1 MVRVR
6 FICGLASVTLKRF
19 SDVTKSWSTVKTWN
33 YNGST
38 SSQSGTYTETS
49 EGVFYYQLT
58 IKDKAGNT
66 TTKTSLMK
74 VLVWGVLLSKMIRED
89 KFQVEWQVQTIY

>member
-1 MVRVR
+1 MSFTARDQGA
-6 FICGLASVTLKRF
+6 GLASVTLKRF

-33 YNGST
+33 YNGTT

-66 TTKTSLMK
+66 TTKTY
-74 VLVWGVLLSKMIRED
+74 GLLTWFHTSIDRSS
-89 KFQVEWQVQTIY
+89 Y